1 MSLKA
6 MGTPGD
12 SIPIAVP
19 TIIFIAFHAV
29 KFLTFTTQ
37 PWTGSPCLLKLRIN
51 SKLQADGYASQDI
64 VTHAAARR
72 IRLQRINLKSGKP
85 KGTPQFNI
93 NFKEIKPWQV

>member
-1 MSLKA
+1 
-6 MGTPGD
+6 MGIPDD
-12 SIPIAVP
+12 SIPIAAP
-19 TIIFIAFHAV
+19 TIISIVFPAV

-51 SKLQADGYASQDI
+51 SILQADGYASQDI
-64 VTHAAARR
+64 VTNAAAKK

-85 KGTPQFNI
+85 EGKPQFNI